1 MPARDWRPT
10 VTKRHEC
17 RLEDDIDSFVP
28 EARVREEFD
37 VTAMT
42 LYRWDHDR
50 DLGFPPPI
58 TIRGRKYR
66 SRKQLQEFKERQI
79 KLAIV
84 NRKAITGGKPPNQ
97 KSVA

>member
-1 MPARDWRPT
+1 MAKVQQET
-10 VTKRHEC
+10 
-17 RLEDDIDSFVP
+17 RLEDDFDTFVP

-42 LYRWDHDR
+42 LHRWDNDPL
-50 DLGFPPPI
+50 LGFPSPI

-79 KLAIV
+79 KLAV
-84 NRKAITGGKPPNQ
+84 ANRKLIASPKT
-97 KSVA
+97 AL

>member
-1 MPARDWRPT
+1 M
-10 VTKRHEC
+10 TKRQES
-17 RLEDDIDSFVP
+17 RLEDDVDSFVP

-37 VTAMT
+37 VSAMT
-42 LYRWDHDR
+42 LHRWDR
-50 DLGFPPPI
+50 DAGLGFPPPI

-84 NRKAITGGKPPNQ
+84 NRMAMTGGKPINQ
-97 KSVA
+97 KSAA

>member
-1 MPARDWRPT
+1 MRNRQEARF
-10 VTKRHEC
+10 
-17 RLEDDIDSFVP
+17 EDDFDSFVP

-42 LYRWDHDR
+42 LHRWDKDPS
-50 DLGFPPPI
+50 LAFPPPI

-79 KLAIV
+79 KLAV
-84 NRKAITGGKPPNQ
+84 ANRKLISNTKTA
-97 KSVA
+97 A

>member
-1 MPARDWRPT
+1 M
-10 VTKRHEC
+10 TKKADTPV
-17 RLEDDIDSFVP
+17 EDDFDTFVP

-42 LYRWDHDR
+42 LHRWDRDP

-58 TIRGRKYR
+58 AIRGRKYR

-79 KLAIV
+79 KLAIA
-84 NRKAITGGKPPNQ
+84 NRKRA
-97 KSVA
+97 A